1 MGRIIIKQI
10 RSQIK
15 RPKRDKDT
23 LRALGLGRIGKQQEL
38 EATPQVRGM
47 VETVR
52 HLISVT
58 EA

>member
-1 MGRIIIKQI
+1 MGKIIIKQT

-15 RPKRDKDT
+15 YPKPQKDT
-23 LRALGLGRIGKQQEL
+23 LRALGLGRIGKQKEV

-47 VETVR
+47 VAKVK
-52 HLISVT
+52 HLVSVT